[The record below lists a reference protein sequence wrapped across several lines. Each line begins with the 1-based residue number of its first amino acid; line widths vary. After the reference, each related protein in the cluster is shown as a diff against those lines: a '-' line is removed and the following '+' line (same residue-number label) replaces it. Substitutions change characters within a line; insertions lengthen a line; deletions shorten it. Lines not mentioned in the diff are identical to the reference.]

1 MRLETRFVQVP
12 NQPKYINSL
21 NELARV
27 FGWTVH
33 SIQIIDRKHSFVN
46 GSHGISTDYGV
57 FVFSNVV
64 TEEANYANITYQRDL
79 DMPEY
84 SKLKALEDEYN
95 ECDAFSYLSNEE
107 NREFC
112 TIQRDFIRLHK
123 ASRFLSV
130 FFLILAVILLLISAR
145 VLHTFLPFFLSIAAC
160 GGFWLFSKRYKS
172 FSNSKRYCELV
183 KLDNERR
190 MEHKKYFV
198 DQARALY

>member
-33 SIQIIDRKHSFVN
+33 IIQVIDRKHSFVS

-57 FVFSNVV
+57 FMFSNVV
-64 TEEANYANITYQRDL
+64 TEEANYASITYQRDL

-84 SKLKALEDEYN
+84 SKLKALEDQYN

-107 NREFC
+107 NNEFL
-112 TIQRDFIRLHK
+112 TIQKEFDGLRK
-123 ASRFLSV
+123 ASRVLSV
-130 FFLILAVILLLISAR
+130 FFLILALILLFFAVKMQTL
-145 VLHTFLPFFLSIAAC
+145 LPFFVCIAAC
-160 GGFWLFSKRYKS
+160 VGFWLFSKRYKS
-172 FSNSKRYCELV
+172 YRNSKRYCELV
-183 KLDNERR
+183 SLDNKRR